1 MRAHVAF
8 RRGASDRVV
17 PSGIVW
23 GDRGH
28 QACGARC
35 GPIGGPL
42 GDERVAIRLTAQE
55 EVPAGADAGARCL
68 QTRVARGLGAVESAL
83 RAFFLSR
90 SCAER
95 SAMWPREEIDAVLAG
110 LPGTAFG
117 GRAGS
122 EAAAAWVEFVAGTD
136 PGARESGRPLQWY
149 AALARHMADLCESVE
164 PSDFA
169 DASMRQ
175 WILDNI
181 KSGATPFGG
190 QDEPGE
196 WPTVRISRAQVR
208 RGGSSGGVVG
218 SARRVAGCA
227 GVVGAPRAPARRWWD
242 GGPEDA
248 GGPAR
253 IYGGGRGAL
262 RGYARVREASNSGA
276 RAREERQEAV
286 FLLEGAPRARPRS
299 VRGKCRGRRAWPKRA
314 CPIFLRRASP
324 RRKRCTAS
332 RRGAGP
338 FSRMAGGRCGAPG
351 PGEDGQGPGPRVD
364 RVSRRGGLA
373 DQLQAALV

>member
-1 MRAHVAF
+1 
-8 RRGASDRVV
+8 
-17 PSGIVW
+17 
-23 GDRGH
+23 
-28 QACGARC
+28 
-35 GPIGGPL
+35 
-42 GDERVAIRLTAQE
+42 
-55 EVPAGADAGARCL
+55 
-68 QTRVARGLGAVESAL
+68 
-83 RAFFLSR
+83 
-90 SCAER
+90 
-95 SAMWPREEIDAVLAG
+95 MWPREEIDAVLAG

-227 GVVGAPRAPARRWWD
+227 GVVGAPRAPARRW
-242 GGPEDA
+242 
-248 GGPAR
+248 
-253 IYGGGRGAL
+253 
-262 RGYARVREASNSGA
+262 
-276 RAREERQEAV
+276 
-286 FLLEGAPRARPRS
+286 
-299 VRGKCRGRRAWPKRA
+299 
-314 CPIFLRRASP
+314 
-324 RRKRCTAS
+324 
-332 RRGAGP
+332 
-338 FSRMAGGRCGAPG
+338 
-351 PGEDGQGPGPRVD
+351 
-364 RVSRRGGLA
+364 
-373 DQLQAALV
+373 